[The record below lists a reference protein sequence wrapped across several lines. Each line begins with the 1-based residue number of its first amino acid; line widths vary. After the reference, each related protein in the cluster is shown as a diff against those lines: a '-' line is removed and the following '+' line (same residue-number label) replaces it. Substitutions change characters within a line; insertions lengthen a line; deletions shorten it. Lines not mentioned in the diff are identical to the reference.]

1 MEDWGHAAWAVC
13 NTSTL
18 EAAWGRCGWA
28 DSWTRL
34 PWAPSTFQLLSLWL
48 SQLFLSSRLN
58 IGPSLYTMCFRPV
71 TVSVFMLIYG
81 HPSGAGEP
89 QDALSQPAALHE
101 CCTLCAGSVLGLYL
115 LRFVHLHLFLLFLV
129 NIPLLLRYLPLCKI
143 CGALCCTTGT
153 LLYKVIQR
161 IILVWILGSSCLFF
175 MVKKQFDI
183 I

>member
-1 MEDWGHAAWAVC
+1 MEDRGHAAWAVC

-34 PWAPSTFQLLSLWL
+34 PWAPRAFQFLSLWL

-89 QDALSQPAALHE
+89 QDALSQPAA
-101 CCTLCAGSVLGLYL
+101 CTCMNAAHCVLALCWDCIFWDLSICIFFCFFLWISHYYL
-115 LRFVHLHLFLLFLV
+115 DISHYAKSAELFLV
-129 NIPLLLRYLPLCKI
+129 LPE
-143 CGALCCTTGT
+143 
-153 LLYKVIQR
+153 
-161 IILVWILGSSCLFF
+161 LFSI
-175 MVKKQFDI
+175 K
-183 I
+183 